1 MNDSKMAE
9 ELYRLKEDMR
19 QNESE
24 LESLENS
31 DCRTKD
37 ILRIRNSIKTL
48 LQRGASKDEILEAVK
63 DGLQTP
69 RVEE

>member
-19 QNESE
+19 QIKSE

-31 DCRTKD
+31 ECQTKD
-37 ILRIRNSIKTL
+37 ILRFRNSIKTL
-48 LQRGASKDEILEAVK
+48 LKRGASEHEIL
-63 DGLQTP
+63 
-69 RVEE
+69 